1 MKYKY
6 EIVQVSDEEW
16 EERKLGSAYILDG
29 GVKGVVIDGLGHE
42 EPDGTEVGLLVIRVE
57 EKEEYRELSSQTNC
71 NRVEEFLG
79 GYDE

>member
-57 EKEEYRELSSQTNC
+57 DNWAISYFRSRK
-71 NRVEEFLG
+71 G